1 MNSHIVPSEK
11 IAKLKRLSLEIE
23 ELRSEFNTFGWL
35 KPKKTLK
42 LTNKE
47 NKLQTLIKSL

>member
-1 MNSHIVPSEK
+1 MNSHIIPSQT

-23 ELRSEFNTFGWL
+23 ELRTEFNTFGWL

-47 NKLQTLIKSL
+47 NKLTKIINQL